1 MRSTQPEFSHAKAKV
16 LGAPVPAPA
25 ALTEAKLRGQ
35 ARRAMLAAVWQQR
48 TRDAK
53 PLDARA
59 LLTLPPKLDHELTQ
73 AREVAAVWSTSSA
86 PDPVCVAGAMSRA
99 HAAWPTLSTA

>member
-25 ALTEAKLRGQ
+25 ALTEAKQRGQ

-53 PLDARA
+53 QLNARA
-59 LLTLPPKLDHELTQ
+59 LLTLPPKLDHETQ
-73 AREVAAVWSTSSA
+73 SREVATVWSA